1 MIQIKA
7 KQQNVSFEKN
17 VEDVNENYSIIPSRT
32 IYFSGRL
39 PKVG

>member
-17 VEDVNENYSIIPSRT
+17 IEKLA
-32 IYFSGRL
+32 YFSFFSSLNTLCTRAGFQ
-39 PKVG
+39 P